1 MTMKQVRFEVPFYT
15 LFFGLIALGLYFG
28 VVWLRDWANPTPDFA
43 IRASTLASVKII
55 DQKPYS
61 DGVII
66 ENRVYVDKVVLDKP
80 GFAAVY
86 ENPYDKYGTLVGTSR
101 FLTAGEHRYVAV
113 DLVKEYKPGQRLYAI
128 LHQDTGDAIYNLVQD
143 PTIKDRRGLDV
154 LDDFRIRAGGFG
166 HSQ

>member
-1 MTMKQVRFEVPFYT
+1 MKRVRLEVPFYA

-28 VVWLRDWANPTPDFA
+28 VIWLRDWANPTPDFA
-43 IRASTLASVKII
+43 IWAAAEPAVNVI
-55 DQKPYS
+55 DQKPYN

-66 ENRVYVDKVVLDKP
+66 ENRVYVDKVILNRP
-80 GFAAVY
+80 GFVAVY

-113 DLVKEYKPGQRLYAI
+113 DLVKEYQPGARLYAI

-143 PTIKDRRGLDV
+143 PTIKDQRGLDI
-154 LDDFRIRAGGFG
+154 LDDFRIRDGGFG
-166 HSQ
+166 RGK